1 MPCKKTG
8 KFENHFRKSVS
19 ILFAIKRRGE
29 EKMKV
34 SASFLSSYNPA
45 LDLTKLNDTDVDYI
59 HVDFMD
65 GKFVSN
71 KTMPFRQMKHI
82 YEYTSKRL
90 DVHLMVEKPMKW
102 IPKFATLNTEFITIH
117 IETSNVKE
125 SLDLIHSYAI
135 RAGVCLK
142 LETPIEELVPY
153 LADIDYILLMGVEPG
168 MGGQDF
174 QEETITRLK
183 ELKKVL
189 KQYKSKAL
197 IGIDGGINC
206 ENAKKLKQADM
217 LVAGYYITSSDDF
230 QKQIDTLRV

>member
-1 MPCKKTG
+1 M
-8 KFENHFRKSVS
+8 
-19 ILFAIKRRGE
+19 
-29 EKMKV
+29 
-34 SASFLSSYNPA
+34 
-45 LDLTKLNDTDVDYI
+45 
-59 HVDFMD
+59 
-65 GKFVSN
+65 
-71 KTMPFRQMKHI
+71 
-82 YEYTSKRL
+82 
-90 DVHLMVEKPMKW
+90 HLMVEKPMKW

-153 LADIDYILLMGVEPG
+153 
-168 MGGQDF
+168 

-197 IGIDGGINC
+197 IGIDG
-206 ENAKKLKQADM
+206 LP
-217 LVAGYYITSSDDF
+217 LFV
-230 QKQIDTLRV
+230 